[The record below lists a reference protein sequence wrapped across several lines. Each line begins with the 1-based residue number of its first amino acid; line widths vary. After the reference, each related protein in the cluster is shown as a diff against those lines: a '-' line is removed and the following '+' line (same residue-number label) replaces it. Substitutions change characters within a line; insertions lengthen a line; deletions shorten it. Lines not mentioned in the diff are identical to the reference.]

1 MKFKNWGLFAL
12 LSVVWG
18 SSFLWIKVGQG
29 GDLPALGLAHP
40 ANATTFRPFML
51 VAVRLLFGLIGLAVV
66 VAAQRTHLP
75 RDRRT
80 LLAYL
85 FMGAV
90 NTAIPFVLIT
100 WGQRRID
107 SSLASILN
115 GTVPLFT
122 IVIAHFWQADERI
135 TFGRLG
141 GLLLGFAGVVVLVG
155 RDVQPGALAA
165 NLWGELAVI
174 AAAACYA
181 VALNFSRRY
190 LRNQSP
196 VAQSFMVLLFA
207 DLILL
212 VATPLAEPVDLPSSP
227 LAWFAVLWLGLL
239 GSCLAYLLFFSL
251 INAWGATRAS
261 LITYVFPVIGLV
273 LGILLLGETA
283 DWRLFV
289 GAALVVSGILV
300 VNARSLWQAL
310 RIAPAP
316 ASGD

>member
-1 MKFKNWGLFAL
+1 MKLKNWGLFAL
-12 LSVVWG
+12 LGLIWG

-40 ANATTFRPFML
+40 AGATTFRPFLL
-51 VAVRLLFGLIGLAVV
+51 VAVRLLFGLIGLAL
-66 VAAQRTHLP
+66 VAAVQRTRLP

-100 WGQRRID
+100 WGQRQID

-155 RDVQPGALAA
+155 RDFRPGALVG

-174 AAAACYA
+174 AAAICYA

-207 DLILL
+207 DALMWA
-212 VATPLAEPVDLPSSP
+212 ATPLAESPISWPTSP
-227 LAWFAVLWLGLL
+227 LAWFAVVWLGLL
-239 GSCLAYLLFFSL
+239 GSCVAYLLFFSL

-261 LITYVFPVIGLV
+261 LITYVFPVIGLA

-300 VNARSLWQAL
+300 VNSRALWQAL
-310 RIAPAP
+310 RAAPVP
-316 ASGD
+316 S

>member
-1 MKFKNWGLFAL
+1 MKLKNWGMFAL
-12 LSVVWG
+12 LSLVWG

-40 ANATTFRPFML
+40 AGATTFRPFLL
-51 VAVRLLFGLIGLAVV
+51 VAVRLLFGLLGLAVV
-66 VAAQRTHLP
+66 AAAQRTHLP

-107 SSLASILN
+107 LGLASILN

-122 IVIAHFWQADERI
+122 IVIAHFWQADEKI

-141 GLLLGFAGVVVLVG
+141 GLLLGFAGVVILVG
-155 RDVQPGALAA
+155 RDVQPNVLAGD
-165 NLWGELAVI
+165 LWGELAVI
-174 AAAACYA
+174 AAAVCYA

-207 DLILL
+207 D
-212 VATPLAEPVDLPSSP
+212 AMMWMAAPLAEGPLVWPTSP

-239 GSCLAYLLFFSL
+239 GSCVAYLLFFSL
-251 INAWGATRAS
+251 VNAWGATRAS
-261 LITYVFPVIGLV
+261 LITYVFPVIGLA

-289 GAALVVSGILV
+289 GAALVVGGIVV

-310 RIAPAP
+310 RAMPVP
-316 ASGD
+316 S